1 MKEIWS
7 GFLRAIGAFVAT
19 AGIALLGIW
28 LLPLRRWLGTW
39 FGGHSTAGRIDL
51 TIFLFILCAVLLG
64 LFVWSR
70 ISYSRI
76 RMRVYEKKVTD
87 DELQPEMMKHVFR

>member
-1 MKEIWS
+1 MV
-7 GFLRAIGAFVAT
+7 FAQ
-19 AGIALLGIW
+19 
-28 LLPLRRWLGTW
+28 GTW

-64 LFVWSR
+64 LLVWSR
-70 ISYSRI
+70 ISYSRL

-87 DELQPEMMKHVFR
+87 DELQPEMMKHVFRDLKASQEKFHPKLGFFDSILNWLMKR